1 MPRIVASAAALT
13 ATKGGEQ
20 TGSIAAGETFEV
32 LEITAAHA
40 WGVVQASGRVG
51 YIPLSAL
58 AAA

>member
-1 MPRIVASAAALT
+1 MPRLLVSDTVLT
-13 ATKGGEQ
+13 ATKGGEP

-40 WGVVQASGRVG
+40 WGVVQKNGQVG

>member
-1 MPRIVASAAALT
+1 MSDTVLT
-13 ATKGGEQ
+13 ATKGGEP

-40 WGVVQASGRVG
+40 WGVVQKNGQVG